1 MIPIKEH
8 NDIISTLM
16 KEIAA
21 KESEIKA
28 ITKEKQKGAPQ
39 VPQLEPTNTE
49 QMLHKKINQLTK
61 EHKERVNNLN
71 QQLRSKSQENKEL
84 KERLAIKSNLESK

>member
-1 MIPIKEH
+1 
-8 NDIISTLM
+8 
-16 KEIAA
+16 
-21 KESEIKA
+21 
-28 ITKEKQKGAPQ
+28 

-49 QMLHKKINQLTK
+49 QMLNKKINQLTK

-84 KERLAIKSNLESK
+84 KERLAIKSNIESKEKEHIA